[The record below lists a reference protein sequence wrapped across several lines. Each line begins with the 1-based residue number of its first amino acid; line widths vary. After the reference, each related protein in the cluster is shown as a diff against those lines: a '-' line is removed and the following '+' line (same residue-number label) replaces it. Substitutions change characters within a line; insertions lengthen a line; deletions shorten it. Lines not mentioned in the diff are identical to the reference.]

1 MNTEKTG
8 EFMISIDLKEK
19 QKKIEF
25 VLPGIKVK
33 LKDHL
38 ISEPFYKDFK
48 YSFCWSSNAIEGNTL
63 SLDET
68 ISLLEYDEVSVGH
81 SFREYDEAKRLYSA
95 IEKYLSFKY
104 KEITE
109 DFIKDIAKEA
119 TGREKGYRKENVYIG
134 TLSEAIYYPP
144 SFDKVE
150 ELMVEYVRNI
160 KPFSKL
166 SLGDKIKYIAKKHIE
181 FERIH
186 PFTDG
191 NGRTGRIILN
201 QSLINEGLLP
211 IVIEPKSKYR
221 SAFKEYNNNQD
232 TSLMENIIYKGQ
244 FESIEKIEQITK
256 NKEISLGKSKDIEIE
271 V

>member
-1 MNTEKTG
+1 
-8 EFMISIDLKEK
+8 MISIDLKEK
-19 QKKIEF
+19 QKKIEL
-25 VLPGIKVK
+25 VLPSIKEN
-33 LKDHL
+33 LKDNL

-68 ISLLEYDEVSVGH
+68 ISLLEYDEVSSGH
-81 SFREYDEAKRLYSA
+81 TFKEYDEAKRLYSA
-95 IEKYLSFKY
+95 IEEYISFEN

-109 DFIKDIAKEA
+109 DFIKDIAKEV

-134 TLSEAIYYPP
+134 TISEAIYYPP
-144 SFDKVE
+144 SFDMVE
-150 ELMVEYVRNI
+150 ELMADYVSHL
-160 KPFSKL
+160 KPFNKL
-166 SLGDKIKYIAKKHIE
+166 NLGDKIKFIAKKHIE

-244 FESIEKIEQITK
+244 LESIEKIEQIAK
-256 NKEISLGKSKDIEIE
+256 NKEISLGKAKDIEIE
-271 V
+271 I

>member
-1 MNTEKTG
+1 MTDYV
-8 EFMISIDLKEK
+8 S
-19 QKKIEF
+19 
-25 VLPGIKVK
+25 
-33 LKDHL
+33 HL
-38 ISEPFYKDFK
+38 
-48 YSFCWSSNAIEGNTL
+48 
-63 SLDET
+63 
-68 ISLLEYDEVSVGH
+68 
-81 SFREYDEAKRLYSA
+81 
-95 IEKYLSFKY
+95 
-104 KEITE
+104 
-109 DFIKDIAKEA
+109 
-119 TGREKGYRKENVYIG
+119 
-134 TLSEAIYYPP
+134 
-144 SFDKVE
+144 
-150 ELMVEYVRNI
+150 
-160 KPFSKL
+160 KPFNKL
-166 SLGDKIKYIAKKHIE
+166 GLGDKIKFIAKKHIE

-244 FESIEKIEQITK
+244 FESIEKIEQIAK

>member
-1 MNTEKTG
+1 
-8 EFMISIDLKEK
+8 MISIDLKEK
-19 QKKIEF
+19 QKKIEL
-25 VLPGIKVK
+25 VLPSIKEN
-33 LKDHL
+33 LKDNL

-68 ISLLEYDEVSVGH
+68 ISLLEYDEVSSGH
-81 SFREYDEAKRLYSA
+81 TFKEYDEAKRLYSA
-95 IEKYLSFKY
+95 IEEYLSFEN

-109 DFIKDIAKEA
+109 DFIKDIAKEV
-119 TGREKGYRKENVYIG
+119 TRREKGYRKENVYIG
-134 TLSEAIYYPP
+134 TISEAIYYPP
-144 SFDKVE
+144 SFDMVE
-150 ELMVEYVRNI
+150 ELMADYVSHL
-160 KPFSKL
+160 KPFNKL
-166 SLGDKIKYIAKKHIE
+166 NLGDKIKFIAKKHIE

-244 FESIEKIEQITK
+244 FESIEKIEQIAK
-256 NKEISLGKSKDIEIE
+256 NKEISLGKAKDIEIE
-271 V
+271 I

>member
-1 MNTEKTG
+1 
-8 EFMISIDLKEK
+8 MINIDLKEK
-19 QKKIEF
+19 QKEIENLLPIIKRKIN
-25 VLPGIKVK
+25 
-33 LKDHL
+33 DHL

-68 ISLLEYDEVSVGH
+68 ISLLEYDEVSAGH
-81 SFREYDEAKRLYSA
+81 SFKEYDEAKRLYLA
-95 IEKYLSFKY
+95 IEKYLSFEY
-104 KEITE
+104 KDITE
-109 DFIKDIAKEA
+109 DWIKNIANELIGK
-119 TGREKGYRKENVYIG
+119 GKGYRKENVYIR

-150 ELMVEYVRNI
+150 ELMEKYVRNI
-160 KPFSKL
+160 KPLSKL
-166 SLGDKIKYIAKKHIE
+166 SLGDKIKFIAKKHIE

-186 PFTDG
+186 PFKDG

-221 SAFKEYNNNQD
+221 SAFKEYNKNQD

-244 FESIEKIEQITK
+244 FESIEKIVKIAR
-256 NKEISLGKSKDIEIE
+256 NKEITLGKSIDDNLEI
-271 V
+271 